1 MRALVPPS
9 QITTLC
15 IADTAA
21 SPANAGPPASP
32 PGRRLLGKR
41 PQRAASLGVA
51 GAVAALNSST
61 WALMASTPPMKRV
74 AASGPRAGP
83 ARRMSLL
90 KRALNMQ
97 SVSETG
103 CGDRETDEAASA
115 LFELSVSAG

>member
-1 MRALVPPS
+1 
-9 QITTLC
+9 
-15 IADTAA
+15 
-21 SPANAGPPASP
+21 
-32 PGRRLLGKR
+32 
-41 PQRAASLGVA
+41 
-51 GAVAALNSST
+51 
-61 WALMASTPPMKRV
+61 MASTPPMKRV

-97 SVSETG
+97 SVSEKG

>member
-1 MRALVPPS
+1 
-9 QITTLC
+9 
-15 IADTAA
+15 
-21 SPANAGPPASP
+21 
-32 PGRRLLGKR
+32 
-41 PQRAASLGVA
+41 
-51 GAVAALNSST
+51 
-61 WALMASTPPMKRV
+61 MKRV

-97 SVSETG
+97 SVSEKG